1 MSHFRHLLVS
11 ASLLLAACGQ
21 RPDDSLIEDFNR
33 DRATLDELVL
43 KFREDPGLAR
53 VGMTYT
59 LPEDPA
65 DVEVPF
71 ERLEEYRELCKAVKA
86 DGCIEGYDA
95 TYELLDA
102 DEAVDFGEEKDVIWI
117 HLDEHAPGFS
127 GKAKGY
133 LYSHAPPFPVVP
145 DLDKLRTPSYGTWL
159 RHIDG
164 PWYVYLDYRE

>member
-1 MSHFRHLLVS
+1 MSHSRHLWVL

-21 RPDDSLIEDFNR
+21 RSDESLIEHFNAH
-33 DRATLDELVL
+33 RATLDELVQ
-43 KFREDPGLAR
+43 KFSQDPGLAR

-59 LPEDPA
+59 LPADPA
-65 DVEVPF
+65 DVGVSF
-71 ERLEEYRELCKAVKA
+71 DRLKEYRALCKAVKA

-95 TYELLDA
+95 EYELLTA

-117 HLDEHAPGFS
+117 HLNTHGPNFS

-133 LYSHAPPFPVVP
+133 LYSQAPPFPVVA
-145 DLDKLRTPSYGTWL
+145 DLDKQRTPAYGTWL
-159 RHIDG
+159 RQIDG